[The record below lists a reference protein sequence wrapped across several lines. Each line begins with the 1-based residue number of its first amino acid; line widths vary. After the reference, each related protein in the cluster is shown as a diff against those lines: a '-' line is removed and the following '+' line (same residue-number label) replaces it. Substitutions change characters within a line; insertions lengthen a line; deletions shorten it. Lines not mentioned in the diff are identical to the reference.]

1 MKWSRSFCGFFSL
14 VAFALLPVIWSVAP
28 VSAQAVDSSSA
39 VVDDWTHHHVFFS
52 DPGTLTDA
60 MMNGKR
66 EEWQRIVDD
75 PRYRLQLMKRS
86 AANRAQTGDSAPTN
100 AEDTNDN
107 SSLSRDWNVTVAS
120 AGASVAI
127 DMYPAKYTFAPIAT
141 PSCTNDFVVFPVSS
155 AGSATRANIM
165 GVNNLYK
172 TTCTGT
178 VPTVLFAYYV
188 GTGRVRTSPVLSLN
202 GTKVAFVESRGSGAS
217 IFHVLTLD
225 KSGNA
230 GCATST
236 TPCNGTV
243 YSGPAV
249 PGTHNSA
256 VDTKVTFSGTGNINV
271 TRSSPFVDYTHDVAY
286 VGDNTGVLHKFTGVF
301 NGTPAEVTTSPWPV
315 TVASGATLSGPT
327 YDSVSG
333 NIFVGGSDGNLYCVT
348 SAGAF
353 CSTKSIAVGN
363 GSGAA
368 GAILDAPIV
377 DSTRHTVFAIANN
390 ASDAIL
396 SQSTTSLGSQVK
408 VIMGKRGNSLYDGTF
423 DNLYFTSVGTG
434 HMYVCGNAT
443 TGTATPVLWR
453 VGFNSNGTI
462 DTANDGTSFTLASAA
477 VNCSPLTEVYNTS
490 TTPGTDYLFVGVSA
504 SGFATGT
511 HNCGGTACL
520 ASFILPTSGNSVPTA
535 ANATMTSTYVG
546 TTGPSGVIVD
556 NVSGAAGASQVYF
569 GAPTLNLGVQASQSA
584 LQ

>member
-1 MKWSRSFCGFFSL
+1 MKWPRSFNFCTFPIMS
-14 VAFALLPVIWSVAP
+14 ALLLVLWNAVPA
-28 VSAQAVDSSSA
+28 SAQQGVDSSSG

-60 MMNGKR
+60 MMNGRR
-66 EEWQRIVDD
+66 EEWQNIVNE
-75 PRYRLQLMKRS
+75 PRYRLQLMKRG
-86 AANRAQTGDSAPTN
+86 AAFREETRDSAPPDS
-100 AEDTNDN
+100 EDTNGD

-120 AGASVAI
+120 AGASVALG
-127 DMYPAKYTFAPIAT
+127 MYPAKYTFAPVAT

-155 AGSATRANIM
+155 AGSATRANII

-188 GTGRVRTSPVLSLN
+188 GTGRIRTSPVLSLD
-202 GTKVAFVESRGSGAS
+202 GTKVAFVESRSSGAS
-217 IFHVLTLD
+217 IFHVLKLD
-225 KSGNA
+225 KSGNS
-230 GCATST
+230 GCPNA
-236 TPCNGTV
+236 TPCNGTA
-243 YSGPAV
+243 YNGPPAV
-249 PGTHNSA
+249 PGTHNGA
-256 VDTKVTFSGTGNINV
+256 VDTKVAFSGTGNINV

-301 NGTPAEVTTSPWPV
+301 TGTPAEVTTSPWPL
-315 TVASGATLSGPT
+315 TVASGVTLTGPT

-408 VIMGKRGNSLYDGTF
+408 VIIGKRGNSLYDGAF

-434 HMYVCGNAT
+434 HMYVCGNAV
-443 TGTATPVLWR
+443 TGTATPTLWR

-462 DTANDGTSFTLASAA
+462 DTANDGTSFTLAGAA
-477 VNCSPLTEVYNTS
+477 VNCSPMTEVYNS
-490 TTPGTDYLFVGVSA
+490 TQGKDYLFLGLSG
-504 SGFATGT
+504 SGFTSGT

-520 ASFILPTSGNSVPTA
+520 ISFVLPTSGNSVPTA

-546 TTGPSGVIVD
+546 TTGPSGIIVD
-556 NVSGAAGASQVYF
+556 NISGTNGASQTYF